1 MPQFT
6 ASESFLAE
14 LTEALRI
21 AIETKVVPTIRGE
34 TRIDSGALRDSTKV
48 ETIAIGSVQIAQG
61 GTEECDYAVW
71 VELRFQD
78 FSRAL
83 SSIDWE
89 NG

>member
-1 MPQFT
+1 MQQFT
-6 ASESFLAE
+6 ASETLLAD
-14 LTEALRI
+14 LTEALKV
-21 AIETKVVPTIRGE
+21 AIEAKVIPMIQGE

-48 ETIAIGSVQIAQG
+48 EVIAVGSVQISQG

-78 FSRAL
+78 FSRAA

>member
-1 MPQFT
+1 M
-6 ASESFLAE
+6 
-14 LTEALRI
+14 
-21 AIETKVVPTIRGE
+21 TKVVPTIQGE
-34 TRIDSGALRDSTKV
+34 TRIDSGALRDSTRV
-48 ETIAIGSVQIAQG
+48 EAIATGSVQIVQG

-78 FSRAL
+78 FSRSL